1 MRRFHAGGAVFIY
14 LDIKLGNMDFTDS
27 IAWYLKLS
35 LEEDIGP
42 GDYSSL
48 AIFPSSAKTR
58 LHCIAKA
65 PGIIAG
71 LGVADYLYNK
81 LYTDINFSPLVKDGD
96 KVGKGDCIFWVEGST
111 LTLLSTERVLLNI
124 LQRMSGIATITRAIV
139 ERISHTSCR
148 LLDTRKTTPLNRLIE
163 KWAVRIGGG
172 FNHRMGLY
180 DAIMLKD
187 NHIDAAGGISKALDC
202 AFIFLEKNNLNLPV
216 IVETRSVEEVEQVLC
231 YPKLPTRIL
240 LDNMQ
245 PEVVQKAVSLT
256 AQRIPTEA
264 SGNINLENARAY
276 AETGVDYIS
285 LGALTHSIKSLDLS
299 FITA

>member
-1 MRRFHAGGAVFIY
+1 MYATVPRRWSRFY
-14 LDIKLGNMDFTDS
+14 LGDKLVKMDFTDS
-27 IAWYLKLS
+27 IGRYLKLS

-48 AIFPSSAKTR
+48 AIFSSSAKTQ
-58 LHCIAKA
+58 LYCIAKA
-65 PGIIAG
+65 SGIIAG
-71 LGVADYLYNK
+71 LEVADYLYNK
-81 LYTDINFSPLVKDGD
+81 LYTDINFVAFFKDGD
-96 KVGKGDCIFWVEGST
+96 KVGKGDRIFLVEGST

-124 LQRMSGIATITRAIV
+124 LQRMSGIATITRAIAQS
-139 ERISHTSCR
+139 ISHTSCR

-180 DAIMLKD
+180 DTIMLKD
-187 NHIDAAGGISKALDC
+187 NHIDAAGGINKALDC
-202 AFIFLEKNNLNLPV
+202 AFVFLEKNNLNLPV
-216 IVETRSVEEVEQVLC
+216 IIETRNLEEVKQVLR
-231 YPKLPTRIL
+231 YPKPPTRIL
-240 LDNMQ
+240 LDNME
-245 PEVVQKAVSLT
+245 PTVVQKAVSLA